1 VRAESPRLTR
11 AGPGRDSD
19 PRDNGP
25 EDFKK
30 SRRGHYPSPTPQTN
44 KPNSNA
50 KHYPPIRAC
59 KSAPPTV
66 SSIYNNTLYHK
77 LTHPMHI
84 NRIAIIG
91 AGTMGRGIAQVFAQA
106 GLEVLLYDS
115 DPDALAQSLATITER
130 LRQQCV
136 KGHLQEAAC
145 ATALDA
151 LQGIE
156 RLEAID
162 ADMIIEVVPE
172 RLDLKLDIFTHLRQV
187 AQARTILAS
196 NTSGLDISALAQA
209 SARPDKV
216 IGMHFFNPPPIM
228 PLIEVVRASE
238 TSEETF
244 VAVIALAER
253 LGKTP
258 IPVANSPG
266 FVANRILFPM
276 INEAIY
282 ALAEGVASAA
292 DIDRVLVLGASH
304 PLGPLALADF
314 VGLDVTLDILDSF
327 ARRFDNAKYCPCPL
341 LREMVDRGELGR
353 KTGQGFFSYP

>member
-1 VRAESPRLTR
+1 
-11 AGPGRDSD
+11 
-19 PRDNGP
+19 
-25 EDFKK
+25 
-30 SRRGHYPSPTPQTN
+30 
-44 KPNSNA
+44 
-50 KHYPPIRAC
+50 
-59 KSAPPTV
+59 
-66 SSIYNNTLYHK
+66 
-77 LTHPMHI
+77 MHI

-91 AGTMGRGIAQVFAQA
+91 AGTMGSGIAQVFAPA
-106 GLEVLLYDS
+106 GLAVLLYAS

-136 KGHLQEAAC
+136 KGHLQETAC
-145 ATALDA
+145 ATAPNA

-172 RLDLKLDIFTHLRQV
+172 RLDLKLDIFTHLRTV
-187 AQARTILAS
+187 AQARAILAS

-209 SARPDKV
+209 SGRPDKV

-228 PLIEVVRASE
+228 PLIEVVPASE

-292 DIDRVLVLGASH
+292 DIDRVLV
-304 PLGPLALADF
+304 
-314 VGLDVTLDILDSF
+314 
-327 ARRFDNAKYCPCPL
+327 
-341 LREMVDRGELGR
+341 
-353 KTGQGFFSYP
+353 

>member
-1 VRAESPRLTR
+1 
-11 AGPGRDSD
+11 
-19 PRDNGP
+19 
-25 EDFKK
+25 
-30 SRRGHYPSPTPQTN
+30 
-44 KPNSNA
+44 
-50 KHYPPIRAC
+50 
-59 KSAPPTV
+59 
-66 SSIYNNTLYHK
+66 
-77 LTHPMHI
+77 MHI

-136 KGHLQEAAC
+136 KGQLQEAAC
-145 ATALDA
+145 ATALNA

-172 RLDLKLDIFTHLRQV
+172 RLELKLDIFIHLRQV
-187 AQARTILAS
+187 AQARAILAS

-209 SARPDKV
+209 SGRPDKV

-228 PLIEVVRASE
+228 PLIEVVPASE

-327 ARRFDNAKYCPCPL
+327 ARRFDNAKYRPCPL

>member
-1 VRAESPRLTR
+1 
-11 AGPGRDSD
+11 
-19 PRDNGP
+19 
-25 EDFKK
+25 
-30 SRRGHYPSPTPQTN
+30 
-44 KPNSNA
+44 
-50 KHYPPIRAC
+50 
-59 KSAPPTV
+59 
-66 SSIYNNTLYHK
+66 
-77 LTHPMHI
+77 MHI

-130 LRQQCV
+130 LHQQCG
-136 KGHLQEAAC
+136 KGHLQETAC
-145 ATALDA
+145 ATALNA

-172 RLDLKLDIFTHLRQV
+172 RLDLKLDIFTHLQEV
-187 AQARTILAS
+187 AQAQTILAS

-209 SARPDKV
+209 SGRPDKV

-228 PLIEVVRASE
+228 PLIEVVPASE

-282 ALAEGVASAA
+282 ALAEGIAGAA

-327 ARRFDNAKYCPCPL
+327 ARRFDNAKYRPCPL

>member
-1 VRAESPRLTR
+1 
-11 AGPGRDSD
+11 
-19 PRDNGP
+19 
-25 EDFKK
+25 
-30 SRRGHYPSPTPQTN
+30 
-44 KPNSNA
+44 
-50 KHYPPIRAC
+50 
-59 KSAPPTV
+59 
-66 SSIYNNTLYHK
+66 
-77 LTHPMHI
+77 MHI

-115 DPDALAQSLATITER
+115 DPDALAQSLATIAER

-136 KGHLQEAAC
+136 KGHLQEATC

-162 ADMIIEVVPE
+162 TDMIIEVVPE
-172 RLDLKLDIFTHLRQV
+172 RLDLKLDIFSHLGQL

-209 SARPDKV
+209 SDRPDKV

-327 ARRFDNAKYCPCPL
+327 ARRFDDAKYRPCPL
-341 LREMVDRGELGR
+341 LHEMVDRGELGR